1 MILNVS
7 YITSN
12 KLDIKLHNME
22 TKVKTSFLYG
32 IQPWALSLMTAFIG
46 MLLLFLL
53 AGLLADVAKLGD
65 NGELVAYICYDIL
78 IAISCFF
85 ICRKSPE
92 SLWYVPILSNTV
104 GIISAIIEPFFWITP
119 LWILFSSGWVLS
131 VIGAIIGAVLGRQKS
146 IPN

>member
-1 MILNVS
+1 
-7 YITSN
+7 
-12 KLDIKLHNME
+12 ME
-22 TKVKTSFLYG
+22 TKVKKSSLFG
-32 IQPWALSLMTAFIG
+32 IQPWALSLLTAFLG

-65 NGELVAYICYDIL
+65 NGELIAYICYDIV

-85 ICRKSPE
+85 ICRKSPK

-104 GIISAIIEPFFWITP
+104 GIISAIVEPNFWITP
-119 LWILFSSGWVLS
+119 LWILICSGWLLS

-146 IPN
+146 NKY